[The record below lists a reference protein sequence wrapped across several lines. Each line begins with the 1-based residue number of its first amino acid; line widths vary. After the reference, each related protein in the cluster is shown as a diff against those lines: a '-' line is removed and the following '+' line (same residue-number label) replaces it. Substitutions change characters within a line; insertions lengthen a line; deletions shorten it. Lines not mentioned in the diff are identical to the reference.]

1 MTTSSGHTRAILASR
16 VKGTPVYNSEGEQIG
31 HVEDIVLD
39 KLSNEILFAVMAF
52 GGFLG
57 IGERYH
63 PVPWSQLD
71 YQEEMDGYV
80 VPLSRE
86 QLQNAPSYNLGELSQ
101 NDGERWQRASA
112 YYGGLGI

>member
-1 MTTSSGHTRAILASR
+1 MSTGTGHTRAILASK
-16 VKGTPVYNSEGEQIG
+16 VKGTPVYNTEGEQIG

-39 KLSNEILFAVMAF
+39 KLSNEILFSVVAF

-57 IGERYH
+57 IGEKYH
-63 PVPWSQLD
+63 PVPWAKLD

-80 VPLSRE
+80 VPLSRA
-86 QLQNAPSYNLGELSQ
+86 QLEGAPSYNLGDLTK
-101 NDGERWQRASA
+101 NNGESWQRASA

>member
-1 MTTSSGHTRAILASR
+1 MTTATGHTRAILASR
-16 VKGTPVYNSEGEQIG
+16 VKGTPVYNGTGDQIG

-57 IGERYH
+57 IGEKYH

-80 VPLSRE
+80 VPLTRD

-101 NDGERWQRASA
+101 SDGDRWQRASA

>member
-1 MTTSSGHTRAILASR
+1 MSTPTGHTRAILASK
-16 VKGTPVYNSEGEQIG
+16 VKGTPVYNTQGEQIG

-39 KLSNEILFAVMAF
+39 KLSNEILFSVMAF

-57 IGERYH
+57 IGEKYH
-63 PVPWSQLD
+63 PVPWAQLD
-71 YQEEMDGYV
+71 YQEEVDGYV

-86 QLQNAPSYNLGELSQ
+86 QLQNAPSYNLGELAQS
-101 NDGERWQRASA
+101 DGDSWRRASA